1 MKIQNMTR
9 CGIFAAVLAVCGW
22 IALPLGEIS
31 VSLQTFGVA
40 LCLGSLGGG
49 LGTAAILVYLLLGA
63 IGIPVFTGF
72 QGGPAALLGPTGGYL
87 WGFLLAGF
95 LFCMTEKRLPLWI
108 NLILCQLI
116 IYITG
121 SAWYYYAYAQAAL
134 WPILL
139 KCVLPYLLPDAL
151 KLWLAVYM
159 VKRLRL

>member
-1 MKIQNMTR
+1 MTR
-9 CGIFAAVLAVCGW
+9 CGIFAALLAVCGW
-22 IALPLGEIS
+22 IAIPLGDIS

-40 LCLGSLGGG
+40 LCLGVLGGR
-49 LGTAAILVYLLLGA
+49 LGAVSILVYLSLGA
-63 IGIPVFTGF
+63 LGVPVFTGF

-95 LFCMTEKRLPLWI
+95 LFCLTEKMLPLWL

-116 IYITG
+116 IYTTG
-121 SAWYYYAYAQAAL
+121 TAWYSFAYAQTAL

-151 KLWLAVYM
+151 KLWLAMYV
-159 VKRLRL
+159 VKRIS